1 MKNSIEFS
9 FTRIVH
15 VADWYASTYKSDWIK
30 SFFIYYFVL
39 SVVYLIS
46 SYFSG
51 SAALPYQVVIAAL
64 MLTFIF
70 MVQPSKVLAFFR
82 TRQQR
87 MDLLMLPASQL
98 EKFVVVYLF
107 SGVGMLL
114 LAFLAIFLA
123 DATKVA
129 VSYLFYW
136 DNAEWMMTW
145 LGSQMHDKSYH
156 AMGNTWLANMLCI
169 WLHSLFLLGGVLFRR
184 YAWIITTLL
193 VAGFVFLG
201 AWLSIEVFQWVI
213 SEGYYIEITNITAL
227 LVSVTVLLALLTIVN
242 FVVSYILFCRMQVV
256 GRKWCNC

>member
-9 FTRIVH
+9 FTRMVQW
-15 VADWYASTYKSDWIK
+15 ADWYGSTYKSYWIE
-30 SFFIYYFVL
+30 SCFIYYVGL
-39 SVVYLIS
+39 WVVYLIS

-64 MLTFIF
+64 VLTFIF
-70 MVQPSKVLAFFR
+70 MVQPSKVLSFFR

-129 VSYLFYW
+129 VSYLFHW
-136 DNAEWMMTW
+136 DYADWLMTW
-145 LGSQMHDKSYH
+145 LGSQMHDKSY
-156 AMGNTWLANMLCI
+156 
-169 WLHSLFLLGGVLFRR
+169 
-184 YAWIITTLL
+184 
-193 VAGFVFLG
+193 
-201 AWLSIEVFQWVI
+201 
-213 SEGYYIEITNITAL
+213 
-227 LVSVTVLLALLTIVN
+227 
-242 FVVSYILFCRMQVV
+242 
-256 GRKWCNC
+256 